1 MCPLLVY
8 QEYCAYYVE
17 PVCST
22 SFVFFA
28 ADCTQLRHVLF
39 YVEQHGVT
47 PHWKKLGVY
56 LGILLFKLNVI
67 ETDHGKADDCMMAML
82 DLWLR
87 TGTAT
92 KQELIDALIKIT
104 KS

>member
-1 MCPLLVY
+1 MRSACIPSNCTYFVPLL
-8 QEYCAYYVE
+8 
-17 PVCST
+17 
-22 SFVFFA
+22 SFFS
-28 ADCTQLRHVLF
+28 ADCAQLGDVLF

-67 ETDHGKADDCMMAML
+67 EVDHAKADERMMAML
-82 DLWLR
+82 DHWLR

-92 KQELIDALIKIT
+92 KQELIDALRKI
-104 KS
+104 SMS

>member
-1 MCPLLVY
+1 MCVLLVY
-8 QEYCAYYVE
+8 QECCTYRYFVPHLSFFSAGCA
-17 PVCST
+17 
-22 SFVFFA
+22 
-28 ADCTQLRHVLF
+28 QLRDVLF

-67 ETDHGKADDCMMAML
+67 EVDHAKADDRMMDML
-82 DLWLR
+82 DLWLK

-92 KQELIDALIKIT
+92 KQELIDALRKIT